1 MDQHLAMAC
10 VMLWTLNSD
19 LNLMLNV
26 CMLFVTPG
34 AFSYSDVPAAAIAC
48 GPQEGERHS
57 YGTHFLVYR
66 VGDCLW
72 WGRPSVLVARLERDG
87 SGSVRAE
94 FGVFTVLN

>member
-1 MDQHLAMAC
+1 M
-10 VMLWTLNSD
+10 S
-19 LNLMLNV
+19 V
-26 CMLFVTPG
+26 CSFVTPD

-66 VGDCLW
+66 AGDCLW